1 MTSMLYIA
9 YFKILISREVNVWPV
24 KLFWTSYPG
33 LVLLADVNR
42 VLLSPSMWGA
52 GLPHPPWWVWP
63 HDEMWRFCMPRAMVL
78 KKRKD

>member
-33 LVLLADVNR
+33 LVLL
-42 VLLSPSMWGA
+42 
-52 GLPHPPWWVWP
+52 
-63 HDEMWRFCMPRAMVL
+63 RFGGGCWCCSL
-78 KKRKD
+78 T